1 MKPMPSKDVD
11 HEQSVDHKQAGG
23 DAQGEPEKS
32 RSVGAILRSARESRE
47 LTIREVSERIKIPAQ
62 YLTMLE
68 SNDYGAIADELY
80 LLPFVRSYA
89 DFLGLQAGTLSGRF
103 LRGIQPLER
112 FGDPVPEV
120 VEDREPLT
128 SRWFTTA
135 AVMLFVALA
144 VYLVGLK

>member
-1 MKPMPSKDVD
+1 MLSND
-11 HEQSVDHKQAGG
+11 VDHKQTGG
-23 DAQGEPEKS
+23 DADGQPEKL

-47 LTIREVSERIKIPAQ
+47 LTIGEVAQRIRIPAR

-89 DFLGLQAGTLSGRF
+89 DFLGLQASVLSGRF
-103 LRGIQPLER
+103 LRAIQPLER

-120 VEDREPLT
+120 IEDREPLT

-144 VYLVGLK
+144 IYLVGLK